1 MTGFVSA
8 ALLVD
13 QLQAISPV
21 TGFASATL
29 LAGSAQV
36 LRDNPL
42 VNYGLAVFVIAALVY
57 LAVLQ
62 FWVLVRTRKHLREM
76 QDAYREID
84 IQKSELQMRN
94 KDLTDSLNYA
104 CRIQAALLPAEHH
117 IRKIFPDYF
126 IYYRPKHIVSGDFYW
141 FSERDGKYFI
151 AAADCTG
158 HGVPGALMSMIGLEL
173 IHKIINDMKVD
184 DTDQVLITMN
194 RELESAFFKEESGKA
209 LIKDGIEMGICIIDS
224 KTRVMEF
231 SGAFLPVYIVR
242 DDKLIEIKG
251 DKKNVIQSF
260 AMVSFNRSTFTLQEG
275 DILYLFSDGYAD
287 QFGGPENKKFMYRRL
302 RHILLTISK
311 YPLAD
316 QQRILD
322 ETIVSWMEGHEQIDD
337 MMILGVRPF

>member
-1 MTGFVSA
+1 MTGLQSSA
-8 ALLVD
+8 LWTAIVQGLRDSTALNFLLVI
-13 QLQAISPV
+13 LIIS
-21 TGFASATL
+21 
-29 LAGSAQV
+29 
-36 LRDNPL
+36 
-42 VNYGLAVFVIAALVY
+42 ALVY
-57 LAVLQ
+57 LVILQ
-62 FWVLVRTRKHLREM
+62 FWVLVRTRKHLREI
-76 QDAYREID
+76 QGAYGEIEL
-84 IQKSELQMRN
+84 QRSELQLRN

-117 IRKIFPDYF
+117 IRRIFPDYF

-151 AAADCTG
+151 VAADCTG

-173 IHKIINDMKVD
+173 IQKIITEMKVD

-209 LIKDGIEMGICIIDS
+209 LIKDGIEMGICIIDRET
-224 KTRVMEF
+224 KVMEF

-242 DDKLIEIKG
+242 EDRLIEIKG
-251 DKKNVIQSF
+251 DKKNVVQSF
-260 AMVSFNRSTFTLQEG
+260 AMVSFNRSTYTLQEG
-275 DILYLFSDGYAD
+275 DLLYLFSEGYAD

-316 QQRILD
+316 QQRILH
-322 ETIVSWMEGHEQIDD
+322 ETITSWMEGHDQIDD

>member
-1 MTGFVSA
+1 MPSA
-8 ALLVD
+8 
-13 QLQAISPV
+13 
-21 TGFASATL
+21 
-29 LAGSAQV
+29 LAAVMAEG
-36 LRDNPL
+36 LRDNP
-42 VNYGLAVFVIAALVY
+42 VINYAIAVFIVVSLIY

-62 FWVLVRTRKHLREM
+62 FWVLLRTRKHLSEM
-76 QDAYREID
+76 KNAYREIE
-84 IQKSELQMRN
+84 IQRSELQVRN

-104 CRIQAALLPAEHH
+104 RRIQAALLPSEHH
-117 IRKIFPDYF
+117 IRRIFPDYF

-141 FSERDGKYFI
+141 FSERDDKYFI

-173 IHKIINDMKVD
+173 INKIINEMKVD
-184 DTDQVLITMN
+184 DSDQLLLTMN
-194 RELESAFFKEESGKA
+194 RELESAFFKEESGKP
-209 LIKDGIEMGICIIDS
+209 LIKDGIEMSICIIDK

-251 DKKNVIQSF
+251 DKKNVVQSF
-260 AMVSFNRSTFTLQEG
+260 AMVSFNRSTFTLQDG
-275 DILYLFSDGYAD
+275 DLLYLFSDGYAD

-302 RHILLTISK
+302 RHLLLTISK
-311 YPLAD
+311 YPLPD

-322 ETIVSWMEGHEQIDD
+322 ETIDSWMEGHDQIDD

>member
-1 MTGFVSA
+1 MNSQMPSA
-8 ALLVD
+8 
-13 QLQAISPV
+13 
-21 TGFASATL
+21 
-29 LAGSAQV
+29 LAAVMAEG
-36 LRDNPL
+36 LRDNP
-42 VNYGLAVFVIAALVY
+42 VINYAIAVFIVVALIY

-62 FWVLVRTRKHLREM
+62 FWVLLRTRKHLSEM
-76 QDAYREID
+76 KSAYREIE
-84 IQKSELQMRN
+84 IQRSELQLRN

-104 CRIQAALLPAEHH
+104 RRIQAALLPSEHH
-117 IRKIFPDYF
+117 IRRIFPDYF

-141 FSERDGKYFI
+141 FSERDDKYFI

-184 DTDQVLITMN
+184 DSDQLLLTMN
-194 RELESAFFKEESGKA
+194 RELESAFFKEESGKP
-209 LIKDGIEMGICIIDS
+209 LIKDGIEMSICIIDK

-251 DKKNVIQSF
+251 DKKNVVQSF
-260 AMVSFNRSTFTLQEG
+260 AMVSFNRSTFTLQDG
-275 DILYLFSDGYAD
+275 DLLYLFSDGYAD

-302 RHILLTISK
+302 RHLLLTISK
-311 YPLAD
+311 YPLPD

-322 ETIVSWMEGHEQIDD
+322 ETIDSWMEGHDQIDD

>member
-1 MTGFVSA
+1 MPSALSA
-8 ALLVD
+8 AM
-13 QLQAISPV
+13 AE
-21 TGFASATL
+21 G
-29 LAGSAQV
+29 
-36 LRDNPL
+36 LRDNP
-42 VNYGLAVFVIAALVY
+42 VINYAIAVFIVVALIY

-62 FWVLVRTRKHLREM
+62 FWVLLRTRKHLSEM
-76 QDAYREID
+76 KSAYREIE
-84 IQKSELQMRN
+84 IQRSELQLRN

-104 CRIQAALLPAEHH
+104 RRIQAALLPSEHH
-117 IRKIFPDYF
+117 IRRIFPDYF

-141 FSERDGKYFI
+141 FSERDDKYFI

-184 DTDQVLITMN
+184 DSDQVLLTMN
-194 RELESAFFKEESGKA
+194 RELESAFFKEESGKPI
-209 LIKDGIEMGICIIDS
+209 IKDGIEMSICIIDK
-224 KTRVMEF
+224 KTRLMEF

-251 DKKNVIQSF
+251 DKKNVVQSF

-275 DILYLFSDGYAD
+275 DLLYLFSDGYAD

-311 YPLAD
+311 YPLPD

-322 ETIVSWMEGHEQIDD
+322 ETIDSWMEGHDQIDD
-337 MMILGVRPF
+337 MMILGIKPF

>member
-1 MTGFVSA
+1 MTGLPSA
-8 ALLVD
+8 ALLTAFV
-13 QLQAISPV
+13 Q
-21 TGFASATL
+21 G
-29 LAGSAQV
+29 
-36 LRDNPL
+36 LRDSPAL
-42 VNYGLAVFVIAALVY
+42 NYLIVIFIIAALVY
-57 LAVLQ
+57 LIVLQ
-62 FWVLVRTRKHLREM
+62 FWVLLRTKKHLREI
-76 QDAYREID
+76 QGAYSEIEV
-84 IQKSELQMRN
+84 QRSELQLRN

-104 CRIQAALLPAEHH
+104 RRIQAALLPAEHH
-117 IRKIFPDYF
+117 IRRIFPDHF

-141 FSERDGKYFI
+141 FSERDEKYFI

-173 IHKIINDMKVD
+173 IQKIINEMKVD

-209 LIKDGIEMGICIIDS
+209 LIKDGIEMGICVIDRNT
-224 KTRVMEF
+224 KVMEF

-251 DKKNVIQSF
+251 DKKNVVQSF

-322 ETIVSWMEGHEQIDD
+322 ESIGSWMEGHDQIDD
-337 MMILGVRPF
+337 MMILGVKPF

>member
-1 MTGFVSA
+1 MILTATVMA
-8 ALLVD
+8 VRLWD
-13 QLQAISPV
+13 SPV
-21 TGFASATL
+21 I
-29 LAGSAQV
+29 
-36 LRDNPL
+36 
-42 VNYGLAVFVIAALVY
+42 NYAIAVFIVVALVY

-62 FWVLVRTRKHLREM
+62 FWVLLRTRKHLSEM
-76 QDAYREID
+76 KSAYTEID
-84 IQKSELQMRN
+84 IQRSELQVRN

-104 CRIQAALLPAEHH
+104 RRIQAALLPAEHH
-117 IRKIFPDYF
+117 IRRIFQDYF

-141 FSERDGKYFI
+141 FSERDNKYFI

-173 IHKIINDMKVD
+173 IQKIINELKVD
-184 DTDQVLITMN
+184 DSDQVLLTMN

-209 LIKDGIEMGICIIDS
+209 IIKDGIEMSICIIDK
-224 KTRVMEF
+224 KTRLMEF

-242 DDKLIEIKG
+242 DDKLFEIKG
-251 DKKNVIQSF
+251 DKKNVVQSF
-260 AMVSFNRSTFTLQEG
+260 AMVSFNRSTFTLEEG
-275 DILYLFSDGYAD
+275 DLLYLFSDGYAD

-322 ETIVSWMEGHEQIDD
+322 ETIESWMAGHDQIDD
-337 MMILGVRPF
+337 MMILGVKPF

>member
-1 MTGFVSA
+1 VNGMMPP
-8 ALLVD
+8 ALLT
-13 QLQAISPV
+13 AM
-21 TGFASATL
+21 
-29 LAGSAQV
+29 AGG
-36 LRDNPL
+36 LRDNPAI
-42 VNYGLAVFVIAALVY
+42 NYAIAVFIVVALIY
-57 LAVLQ
+57 LAILQ
-62 FWVLVRTRKHLREM
+62 FWVLLRTRKHLTELRN
-76 QDAYREID
+76 AYDEIE
-84 IQKSELQMRN
+84 IQRSELQLRN
-94 KDLTDSLNYA
+94 KDLIDSLNYA

-117 IRKIFPDYF
+117 IRRIFPDYF

-141 FSERDGKYFI
+141 FSERDDKYFI

-173 IHKIINDMKVD
+173 IHKIINDLKVD
-184 DTDQVLITMN
+184 DSDQVLLTMN

-209 LIKDGIEMGICIIDS
+209 MIKDGIEMSICIIDK
-224 KTRVMEF
+224 KTKLMEF

-251 DKKNVIQSF
+251 DKKNVVQSF

-275 DILYLFSDGYAD
+275 DLLYLFSDGYAD

-311 YPLAD
+311 YPLSD

-322 ETIVSWMEGHEQIDD
+322 ETIASWMEGHDQIDD

>member
-1 MTGFVSA
+1 MAEG
-8 ALLVD
+8 
-13 QLQAISPV
+13 
-21 TGFASATL
+21 
-29 LAGSAQV
+29 
-36 LRDNPL
+36 LRDNP
-42 VNYGLAVFVIAALVY
+42 VINYAIAVFIVVALIY
-57 LAVLQ
+57 LAILQ
-62 FWVLVRTRKHLREM
+62 FWVLLRTRKHLSEM
-76 QDAYREID
+76 KSAYSEIE
-84 IQKSELQMRN
+84 IQRSELQLRN

-104 CRIQAALLPAEHH
+104 CRIQAALLPSEHH
-117 IRKIFPDYF
+117 IRRIFPDYF

-141 FSERDGKYFI
+141 FSERDDKYFI

-184 DTDQVLITMN
+184 DSDQVLLTMN
-194 RELESAFFKEESGKA
+194 RELESAFFKEESGKPI
-209 LIKDGIEMGICIIDS
+209 IKDGIEMSICIIDK

-251 DKKNVIQSF
+251 DKKNVVQSF

-275 DILYLFSDGYAD
+275 DLLYLFSDGYAD

-311 YPLAD
+311 YPLPD

-322 ETIVSWMEGHEQIDD
+322 ETIDSWMEGHDQIDD

>member
-1 MTGFVSA
+1 MSP
-8 ALLVD
+8 ALL
-13 QLQAISPV
+13 
-21 TGFASATL
+21 
-29 LAGSAQV
+29 LAMAPG
-36 LRDNPL
+36 LRDNP
-42 VNYGLAVFVIAALVY
+42 VINYAIAVFIIAALIY
-57 LAVLQ
+57 LAILQ
-62 FWVLVRTRKHLREM
+62 FWVLLRTRKHLAEM
-76 QDAYREID
+76 KSAYDEID
-84 IQKSELQMRN
+84 IQRSELQLRN

-104 CRIQAALLPAEHH
+104 RRIQAALLPAEHH
-117 IRKIFPDYF
+117 IRKIFSDYF

-173 IHKIINDMKVD
+173 IQKIIHEMKVD
-184 DTDQVLITMN
+184 DTDQLLLTLN

-209 LIKDGIEMGICIIDS
+209 LIRDGIEMSMCIID
-224 KTRVMEF
+224 KTTKEMEF

-251 DKKNVIQSF
+251 DKKNVVQSF
-260 AMVSFNRSTFTLQEG
+260 AMVSFNRSTFRLREG

-311 YPLAD
+311 YPLLD
-316 QQRILD
+316 QERILD
-322 ETIVSWMEGHEQIDD
+322 ETITSWMDGHDQIDD
-337 MMILGVRPF
+337 MMILGVKPF